1 MAKKVRTTKA
11 ALVKQHLIDKKEITS
26 LDAIKLYAATR
37 LSAIIFNL
45 KKAGF
50 AITTI
55 PTRIKDKY
63 GNECT
68 YAKYRLLKV
77 PVAKPVKKR
86 EPIVISTTGKRG
98 VGKNKFV

>member
-1 MAKKVRTTKA
+1 MANKSTTKA
-11 ALVKQHLIDKKEITS
+11 KLVTQHLIEKKEITS

-45 KKAGF
+45 RQKGY

-55 PTRIKDKY
+55 PIKIKDKY

-68 YAKYRLLKV
+68 FANYKLLKV
-77 PVAKPVKKR
+77 PDDKPAKKR
-86 EPIVISTTGKRG
+86 EPVLIVTKGKG
-98 VGKNKFV
+98 GLVKNKLV